1 MYRKRMLLGQNILT
15 IRGPSKILDRIH
27 DSGLRLYYPRD
38 ISNNFWLTS
47 QSDMYFGSY
56 IYVLGRTPTCLTVGY
71 KSPGG
76 ILKLYLE
83 TLVFKYKYCFFKNE
97 YQDTNKIDTWMGRM
111 VNGRVAEQ
119 MTEPEEMSDYLV
131 LMA

>member
-1 MYRKRMLLGQNILT
+1 MYRKRMKLGQNILT
-15 IRGPSKILDRIH
+15 IRGPVNILNRIH
-27 DSGLRLYYPRD
+27 DTGLCLSHPKD
-38 ISNNFWLTS
+38 ISGNHILLTYS
-47 QSDMYFGSY
+47 GMYFGPY

-97 YQDTNKIDTWMGRM
+97 YRDTNKIDTWMGRM
-111 VNGRVAEQ
+111 VNGRVVEQ
-119 MTEPEEMSDYLV
+119 ITEPEIMEDYQV
-131 LMA
+131 V